1 MNKELEGKVVRIDR
15 GGPESRTGKLLSVSN
30 DYFTLL
36 TEKEG
41 IIFYQAHHIKS
52 LTQNVKQGVEFN
64 SDFED
69 SYRFRAPQDFRCVLA
84 SLKNYWVKVNRG
96 GPESIEGVLSEVLPE
111 CIVLVAN
118 EEVIRISIFHIRS
131 ISYRLNAGK
140 NASESKN
147 RSESGNKGESRGR
160 GRGDSGNKGESRG
173 RGRGDSGNRGES
185 RGRGRGDLGNR
196 GESRRGRGRG
206 DSGNRWESLGRR
218 EGDSGN
224 RGESR
229 HHHRRNGCSRCS
241 CNSRGQSGSG
251 FRR

>member
-1 MNKELEGKVVRIDR
+1 MNKELEGKIVRIDR
-15 GGPESRTGKLLSVSN
+15 GGPESRTGKLLSVNS

-52 LTQNVKQGVEFN
+52 LTQNVKQGLEFG

-69 SYRFRAPQDFRCVLA
+69 KYQLRAPQDFRCVLA

-111 CIVLVAN
+111 CIILVAN

-131 ISYRLNAGK
+131 ISYQLNGGRK
-140 NASESKN
+140 KESESKN
-147 RSESGNKGESRGR
+147 SSESSSCEESQSRGR
-160 GRGDSGNKGESRG
+160 GRGESGNRGRGESGNRGEGRG
-173 RGRGDSGNRGES
+173 RGRGESGNRGES
-185 RGRGRGDLGNR
+185 RGRGRS
-196 GESRRGRGRG
+196 E
-206 DSGNRWESLGRR
+206 
-218 EGDSGN
+218 SGN

-229 HHHRRNGCSRCS
+229 HHHRRNGCRRCS
-241 CNSRGQSGSG
+241 CNSRRQSDPE

>member
-1 MNKELEGKVVRIDR
+1 MNKELEGKIVRIDR
-15 GGPESRTGKLLSVSN
+15 GGPESRTGKLLSVNS

-52 LTQNVKQGVEFN
+52 LTQNVKQGLEFG

-69 SYRFRAPQDFRCVLA
+69 KYQLRAPQDFRCVLA

-111 CIVLVAN
+111 CIILVAN

-131 ISYRLNAGK
+131 ISYQLNGGRK
-140 NASESKN
+140 KGSESKN
-147 RSESGNKGESRGR
+147 SSESSNKGESRGR
-160 GRGDSGNKGESRG
+160 GRGE
-173 RGRGDSGNRGES
+173 SGNRGES
-185 RGRGRGDLGNR
+185 RGRGRSESGNR
-196 GESRRGRGRG
+196 GEGRGRGR
-206 DSGNRWESLGRR
+206 SE
-218 EGDSGN
+218 SGN

-229 HHHRRNGCSRCS
+229 HHHRRNGCRRCS
-241 CNSRGQSGSG
+241 CNSRRQSGSE